1 MVHVKK
7 KNNKD
12 VLKVNFFGVLRWFM
26 HTVLIFSIL
35 FFLYLYF
42 CKGLDMET
50 ILTKINIGMIFLG
63 FPILIYVVYFKAVFG
78 NIVYT
83 KEGVGQSLFGKY
95 IHFIK
100 WEEIK
105 QAGIVTGI
113 RMPCIYFS
121 KEVLPR
127 SKLWNL
133 GFSKI
138 NDQLIVCTINKKII
152 KYVSQYFDTDLFVN
166 R

>member
-12 VLKVNFFGVLRWFM
+12 VLKVNFFGAFRWIIHFM
-26 HTVLIFSIL
+26 MILIAILFATVLIPEMRQLSIIQCL
-35 FFLYLYF
+35 PIWIVFLS
-42 CKGLDMET
+42 
-50 ILTKINIGMIFLG
+50 I
-63 FPILIYVVYFKAVFG
+63 PILVYVVYFKAVFG

>member
-12 VLKVNFFGVLRWFM
+12 VLKVNFFGAFRWIIHFM
-26 HTVLIFSIL
+26 MILIAILFATVLIPEMRQLSIIQCL
-35 FFLYLYF
+35 PIWIVFLS
-42 CKGLDMET
+42 
-50 ILTKINIGMIFLG
+50 I
-63 FPILIYVVYFKAVFG
+63 PILVYVVYFKAVFG

-127 SKLWNL
+127 SKLWNMNY
-133 GFSKI
+133 SKI
-138 NDQLIVCTINKKII
+138 NDSLIVCTLNQKII
-152 KYVSQYFDTDLFVN
+152 IFISQYVDTDNILY

>member
-12 VLKVNFFGVLRWFM
+12 VLKVNFFGAFRWIIHFM
-26 HTVLIFSIL
+26 MILIAILFATVLIPEMRQLSIIQCL
-35 FFLYLYF
+35 PIWIVFLS
-42 CKGLDMET
+42 
-50 ILTKINIGMIFLG
+50 I
-63 FPILIYVVYFKAVFG
+63 PILVYVVYFKAVFG

-83 KEGVGQSLFGKY
+83 KEGVGQKIFGKY

-105 QAGIVTGI
+105 QIGIVTGI

>member
-12 VLKVNFFGVLRWFM
+12 VLKVNFFGAFRWIIHFM
-26 HTVLIFSIL
+26 MILIAILFATVLIPEMRQLSIIQCL
-35 FFLYLYF
+35 PIWIVFLS
-42 CKGLDMET
+42 
-50 ILTKINIGMIFLG
+50 I
-63 FPILIYVVYFKAVFG
+63 PILVYVVYFKAVFG

-83 KEGVGQSLFGKY
+83 KEGVGQKIFGKY

>member
-1 MVHVKK
+1 MMI
-7 KNNKD
+7 
-12 VLKVNFFGVLRWFM
+12 LIAILFA
-26 HTVLIFSIL
+26 TVLIPEMRQLSIIQCL
-35 FFLYLYF
+35 PIWIVFLS
-42 CKGLDMET
+42 
-50 ILTKINIGMIFLG
+50 I
-63 FPILIYVVYFKAVFG
+63 PILVYVVYFKAVFG